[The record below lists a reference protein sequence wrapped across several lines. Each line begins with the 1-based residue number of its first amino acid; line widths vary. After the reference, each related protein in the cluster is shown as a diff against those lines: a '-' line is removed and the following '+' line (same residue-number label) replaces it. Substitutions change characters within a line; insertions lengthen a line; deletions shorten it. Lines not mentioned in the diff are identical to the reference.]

1 MKIKRSILLLLMLF
15 LLTVSCAS
23 TPTIEFTVLEPSEID
38 MSSYKNVAVVSTTPY
53 RTWYA
58 QQGFVPFRNYRTHR
72 YTSYNFG
79 WHLSPYI
86 SYNMPLPTELAN
98 YANSILVSAL
108 YNTNY
113 FTNIVSG
120 NTADRIYASV
130 GVPGVSRE
138 TILRYNKVD
147 AFITSEI
154 SDMYSI
160 EYIDVEPVYRYVYY
174 PSTDYSYQTRTYQ
187 YDDYDD
193 FDSDYDDYADF
204 SSYSYGDDDDLFF
217 FDDYDDEYYSISSA
231 TKSTQSRSSVQYR
244 RRRVIDHFDYTL
256 YQTVRIAL
264 TYNVVDAHTGYTIAT
279 RTVKDEYTKSTI
291 ITPYTRYSPS
301 FSPYYKRLLDKM
313 NESVLR
319 SLAPHKVYKQ
329 ESLMGNDPE
338 LSSVNHAYDLIENG
352 NLTLAK
358 NEFESAWNTYSHVPS
373 GYNAAIIYFAE
384 GNYEKAID
392 LLTSVY
398 ILSRNMEV
406 ANKLTEI
413 EAYKRQSERAQRQM

>member
-1 MKIKRSILLLLMLF
+1 MKVKKGIIFLLMLF

-23 TPTIEFTVLEPSEID
+23 APTIEFTVLEPSEID

-53 RTWYA
+53 RGWYA
-58 QQGFVPFRNYRTHR
+58 SQGYVPFRNYRTHR
-72 YTSYNFG
+72 YTTYNFG
-79 WHLSPYI
+79 WHLNPYI
-86 SYNMPLPTELAN
+86 SYNVPLPTELAN
-98 YANSILVSAL
+98 YSNSILVSAL

-160 EYIDVEPVYRYVYY
+160 EYIDVKPVYRYIYY
-174 PSTDYSYQTRTYQ
+174 PATDYSYQTRTYK
-187 YDDYDD
+187 YDDYDG
-193 FDSDYDDYADF
+193 FENDYYTTV
-204 SSYSYGDDDDLFF
+204 SSYDYDDDDLFF
-217 FDDYDDEYYSISSA
+217 FDDYDDEYYSVSSSK
-231 TKSTQSRSSVQYR
+231 KSTSSKSSVQYR

-319 SLAPHKVYKQ
+319 SLAPHKVYKS
-329 ESLMGNDPE
+329 ESLMENDPE
-338 LSSVNHAYDLIENG
+338 LSSVNYAYDLVENG
-352 NLTLAK
+352 NLRLAQS
-358 NEFESAWNTYSHVPS
+358 EFLSAWDAYKHIPS

-384 GNYEKAID
+384 GDYERSID
-392 LLTSVY
+392 LLQSVY
-398 ILSRNMEV
+398 NLSKNMEV
-406 ANKLTEI
+406 ANKLTEV
-413 EAYKRQSERAQRQM
+413 ESYKRQSERAQRQM